1 VGDPVRL
8 NQILTNLISNGIK
21 FTKKGFID
29 LSIQKISESESHL
42 VIEFSITDSGI
53 GIPQDKFDLIF
64 ESFEQAS
71 KDTTRKFGG
80 TGLGLTITKRLLE
93 LQGSFIQLES
103 TLGEGSKFFFQLSF
117 KKDTSNPGKHT
128 DTIEKS
134 KENSLKGIKVLI
146 VEDNN
151 VNQLIASKFLEKW
164 GAVVSIAEN
173 GIEGVEMVNN
183 NHYDIVL
190 MDLQMPEMDGFEATR
205 NIRNTKGSYY
215 LDLPILALTA
225 AAMVEV
231 REQVMEAGMNDY
243 ISKPFNPNEL
253 FSKINRHLA
262 KEN

>member
-1 VGDPVRL
+1 
-8 NQILTNLISNGIK
+8 
-21 FTKKGFID
+21 
-29 LSIQKISESESHL
+29 
-42 VIEFSITDSGI
+42 
-53 GIPQDKFDLIF
+53 
-64 ESFEQAS
+64 
-71 KDTTRKFGG
+71 
-80 TGLGLTITKRLLE
+80 
-93 LQGSFIQLES
+93 
-103 TLGEGSKFFFQLSF
+103 
-117 KKDTSNPGKHT
+117 
-128 DTIEKS
+128 
-134 KENSLKGIKVLI
+134 
-146 VEDNN
+146 

-215 LDLPILALTA
+215 RDLPILALTA